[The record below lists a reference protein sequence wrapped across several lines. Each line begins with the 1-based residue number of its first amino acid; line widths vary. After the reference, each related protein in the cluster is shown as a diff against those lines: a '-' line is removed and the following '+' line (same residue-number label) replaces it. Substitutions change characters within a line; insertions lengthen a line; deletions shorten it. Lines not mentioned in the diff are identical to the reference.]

1 MRSVGVGRPMSGGE
15 EMEAVK
21 GWMLDVIPREMVIE
35 DFVTASTSFLGQ
47 LSVEDT

>member
-1 MRSVGVGRPMSGGE
+1 MSGRPE

-21 GWMLDVIPREMVIE
+21 GWMLDVSPREMVIE